1 MSELSLSQATSSN
14 LTDRVKDYE
23 VSSLNTD
30 GVQDQEETEYTNSK
44 WPLYWGYF
52 NSIAEVK
59 SAIIMKA
66 IWNVGKGY
74 TANPETTVI
83 LDHVK
88 GIGKD
93 SFLEVLFNMEVIKR
107 VGGDAFAEII
117 RDDDGTLLNLKPL
130 DPGSMKIVVDR
141 KGMLKRYEQINKL
154 PNGKTSIVKFLPD
167 DIFHLANNRLAD
179 QIHGISDILSMEK
192 IILADAE
199 SFDDIKKIMH
209 RSAKPMIMFKLGTDD
224 QSKIDVFIK
233 KMDEATN
240 KGENI
245 YIPDDKNYVSFEV
258 VQVDVSA
265 NVMAWRDDMRNK
277 FYRAVGM
284 PQILF
289 GSAGT
294 TESGGKME
302 YLAHETVFEKDQK
315 FLEQQIWNQL
325 QLRIKL
331 IPPTTLLDNLQQD
344 QAKDANQGMEMQPND
359 MTAGTG
365 R

>member
-1 MSELSLSQATSSN
+1 MSELSLSQTTASN
-14 LTDRVKDYE
+14 LTDRVKDYA
-23 VSSLNTD
+23 VPALNTD
-30 GVQDQEETEYTNSK
+30 GVQDQEETEWTNSK
-44 WPLYWGYF
+44 WSQYWGYF
-52 NSIAEVK
+52 NDIAEVK

-74 TANPETTVI
+74 ECSSDVKVI
-83 LDHVK
+83 LDHIK
-88 GIGKD
+88 GMGKD

-107 VGGDAFAEII
+107 IGGDAFAEII

-130 DPGSMKIVVDR
+130 DAGSMKIIVDR

-154 PNGKTSIVKFLPD
+154 PNGKTSVVKFEPD
-167 DIFHLANNRLAD
+167 EIFHLANNRLAD
-179 QIHGISDILSMEK
+179 QVHGISDILSMEK

-199 SFDDIKKIMH
+199 NFDDMKKVMH
-209 RSAKPMIMFKLGTDD
+209 RQAKPMIMFRLGTDD
-224 QSKIDVFIK
+224 NSKIATFIK

-245 YIPDDKNYVSFEV
+245 YIPDDKNSVSFEV

-265 NVMAWRDDMRNK
+265 NVMAWRDDLRNK

-289 GSAGT
+289 GSSGS

-325 QLRIKL
+325 HLRINL
-331 IPPTTLLDNLQQD
+331 IPPTSLIDNLQTD
-344 QAKDANQGMEMQPND
+344 QAKDANQGMEIQPND
-359 MTAGTG
+359 MMAGVG